1 MMMMLSEMPF
11 FSYLGSIVVDVV
23 DVVVVVVDDDV
34 SSITLDDG
42 STLFLYSTMAGHT
55 HVPHEHCPPAHRRAP
70 TRVPQL

>member
-11 FSYLGSIVVDVV
+11 FSYLGPIVV
-23 DVVVVVVDDDV
+23 DVVVVVVVVDDV
-34 SSITLDDG
+34 SSITLDNG
-42 STLFLYSTMAGHT
+42 STLFLYSTMAGQT

>member
-23 DVVVVVVDDDV
+23 VVVVDDV
-34 SSITLDDG
+34 SSITLEYG